1 MNKNDFCKLNGRY
14 GYKFLSDD
22 YSSTLYDYYV
32 TASNI
37 YKFKVIITEEEF
49 NNIINDIYEV
59 LNGVLTDE
67 QIRVAFIQYIQL
79 LTFDSMEEKKV
90 DRKYLIKHLYYLYL
104 DLLNTPYL
112 KKSKKYIKKL
122 KKIYKKG
129 TG

>member
-22 YSSTLYDYYV
+22 YSNSLYDYYV

-37 YKFKVIITEEEF
+37 YNFKIIITEEEF

-79 LTFDSMEEKKV
+79 LTSDSMEEKK
-90 DRKYLIKHLYYLYL
+90 LIE
-104 DLLNTPYL
+104 NTL
-112 KKSKKYIKKL
+112 
-122 KKIYKKG
+122 
-129 TG
+129 

>member
-22 YSSTLYDYYV
+22 YSNSLYDYYV

-37 YKFKVIITEEEF
+37 YNFKIIITEEEF

-59 LNGVLTDE
+59 LNGILTDE

-79 LTFDSMEEKKV
+79 LTSDSMEEKKV

-122 KKIYKKG
+122 KKNYKKG